1 MAGRR
6 AWHCLCPGILS
17 FEQEGKLRGNWQ
29 SLHPPPAK
37 MALCSSLNWPGKVA
51 RLPRSSEHSLP
62 CTTEDWRGGD
72 RGGWGGEH
80 SIPRM

>member
-37 MALCSSLNWPGKVA
+37 MALFLLELAWQG
-51 RLPRSSEHSLP
+51 
-62 CTTEDWRGGD
+62 
-72 RGGWGGEH
+72 
-80 SIPRM
+80 RMTA